1 MPQAFIVTATLALA
15 ALGALGV
22 ATPTA
27 SAQTHRQAAQPS
39 AAELQMPQDAAPFRA
54 VADAFV
60 KRAMAGE
67 TDHLMALLTRS
78 VVAHA
83 GEAAARGML
92 EARIVPFFRA
102 ARPDA
107 TPGRSATI
115 TRTTDA
121 AGHQGFAFYLWAT
134 MADGASKPFTLYVVD
149 EGGRLA
155 VANVVPD
162 RLVEGRH
169 R

>member
-1 MPQAFIVTATLALA
+1 MNHRFLITAALALA
-15 ALGALGV
+15 AAGPLAFT
-22 ATPTA
+22 ATPA
-27 SAQTHRQAAQPS
+27 AAQTGRLAGPS

-60 KRAMAGE
+60 RTAMAGDTE
-67 TDHLMALLTRS
+67 RVMAMLTRA
-78 VVAHA
+78 VRAQA

-92 EARIVPFFRA
+92 ESRIVPFFRA
-102 ARPDA
+102 ARPEA
-107 TPGRSATI
+107 TPGRSATV

-121 AGHQGFAFYLWAT
+121 AGQSGFAFYLWAT
-134 MADGASKPFTLYVVD
+134 MADGATRPFTLYVVD
-149 EGGRLA
+149 EGDRLA